1 MARDLLEDKKNKPRD
16 LLEGKGE
23 LKPVE
28 SSLGSKVGNWL
39 YDAANAIGLP
49 ASRMRR
55 DLQGA
60 DDFVRGA
67 ADVATFGTADELA
80 ALGTSATSDIGY
92 DQALAAERNRD
103 ANAGPMRGVGQVAG
117 GLATGA
123 LMGPMSPSVRMAQG
137 GKGLLPVSL
146 ASGVEGSALGAG
158 YGFGSGEGVEDRTN
172 KAIWGA
178 GTGGAIGA
186 ATPAVVSG
194 ATKLGQ
200 KIVSPNPI
208 SPERKA
214 MADILRR
221 EGVQTTA
228 GQQSGSKSLRF
239 KESHIGG
246 SKAADIVENQTEQFT
261 AATLRRAG
269 ITANRATPEV
279 IERGFKDIG
288 AQFDDLAARNT
299 LRADQPLVKALRDAR
314 ANYRLRTG
322 KADIVPLIDA
332 KLKGI
337 ADDISNGTLSGTKYQ
352 SIRSTLG
359 KEARSATKPE
369 VKQALFD
376 IQNAL
381 DDAMERSISLHNPS
395 DAGAWRDA
403 RRLYKNMLVVED
415 AATRAGEGSALGL
428 ITPSQL
434 RSAATRQNKSGYA
447 RGKGD
452 FAELARA
459 GEALMR
465 PMPSSGTAERLGSSL
480 ATAGIRGGVGAAAG
494 ESIGQFLGVPGGG
507 YLGGVAGVALPALQ
521 GQAMMSGA
529 GQKYLTNQLMPPVG
543 PGANALINSM
553 VRNSLIPQVP

>member
-1 MARDLLEDKKNKPRD
+1 MPRDLLKDKPRKPRD

-28 SSLGSKVGNWL
+28 NSIGARVGNWL
-39 YDAANAIGLP
+39 YDTANAVGLP

-80 ALGTSATSDIGY
+80 ALGTSATSDISY
-92 DQALAAERNRD
+92 DQALNAERLRD
-103 ANAGPMRGVGQVAG
+103 ANAGPMRTAGQVAG

-123 LMGPMSPSVRMAQG
+123 LMAPISPSVRMAQG
-137 GKGLLPVSL
+137 GRGLLPVSA
-146 ASGVEGSALGAG
+146 ASGAEGATLGAG
-158 YGFGSGEGVEDRTN
+158 YAYGSGEGIEDRANLAKT
-172 KAIWGA
+172 GLV
-178 GTGGAIGA
+178 TGGVIGA
-186 ATPAVVSG
+186 ATPAVVTG

-228 GQQSGSKSLRF
+228 GQQSGSKSLRY
-239 KESHIGG
+239 KESAIGG
-246 SKAADIVENQTEQFT
+246 SKAADIFEKQYEQFT
-261 AATLRRAG
+261 AATLSRAG

-279 IERGFKDIG
+279 IDQGFRDIG
-288 AQFDDLAARNT
+288 RMFDDLSARNT
-299 LRADQPLVKALRDAR
+299 LRVDKPLVSDLRKAR

-322 KADIVPLIDA
+322 KADVVPLIDA

-337 ADDISNGTLSGTKYQ
+337 ADDISSGTLTGEKYQ

-359 KEARSATKPE
+359 EEARNATKPE
-369 VKQALFD
+369 VRRALYD

-381 DDAMERSISLHNPS
+381 DDAMERNIRLYNPS
-395 DAGAWRDA
+395 DAGAWTEA
-403 RRLYKNMLVVED
+403 RQLYRNMLVIQD
-415 AATRAGEGSALGL
+415 AATRAGETSALGL

-452 FAELARA
+452 FADLARA

-465 PMPSSGTAERLGSSL
+465 PMPNSGTADRLGASL
-480 ATAGIRGGVGAAAG
+480 ATAGIRGGVGAALG
-494 ESIGQFLGVPGGG
+494 ESIGQFVGLPGGG
-507 YLGGVAGVALPALQ
+507 YAGGLAGIALPAIQ
-521 GQAMMSGA
+521 GRAMMSGP
-529 GQKYLTNQLMPPVG
+529 GQKYLTNQLLPPIG
-543 PGANALINSM
+543 PGGNALINSM
-553 VRNSLIPQVP
+553 LRNSAIPQVP

>member
-1 MARDLLEDKKNKPRD
+1 MPRDMLKDKPRKPRD
-16 LLEGKGE
+16 MLEGRGE

-28 SSLGSKVGNWL
+28 NSIGARVGNWL
-39 YDAANAIGLP
+39 YDTANAVGLP

-80 ALGTSATSDIGY
+80 ALGTSATSDISY
-92 DQALAAERNRD
+92 DQALNTERLRD
-103 ANAGPMRGVGQVAG
+103 ANAGPMRTAGQVAG

-123 LMGPMSPSVRMAQG
+123 LMAPISPSVRMAQG
-137 GKGLLPVSL
+137 GRGLLPVSI
-146 ASGVEGSALGAG
+146 ASGAEGAALGAG
-158 YGFGSGEGVEDRTN
+158 YGIGSGEGIEDRS
-172 KAIWGA
+172 KQGFIGA
-178 GTGGAIGA
+178 GTGAIVGT

-194 ATKLGQ
+194 ATKLAQ
-200 KIVSPNPI
+200 KVVSPNHIPAD
-208 SPERKA
+208 RKA

-246 SKAADIVENQTEQFT
+246 AKAADIYEKQFEQFT

-269 ITANRATPEV
+269 ITANRATPDV
-279 IERGFKDIG
+279 LDAGSSRIG
-288 AQFDDLAARNT
+288 RLFDDLAARNT
-299 LRADQPLVKALRDAR
+299 LRADQPLVRALRDAR

-337 ADDISNGTLSGTKYQ
+337 ADDISSGTLTGEKYQ

-369 VKQALFD
+369 VKRALFD
-376 IQNAL
+376 IQGAL
-381 DDAMERSISLHNPS
+381 DDAMERSIRLYNPS
-395 DAGAWRDA
+395 DAQKWNEA
-403 RRLYKNMLVVED
+403 RRLYKNMLVIED
-415 AATRAGEGSALGL
+415 AATRAGETSALGL

-434 RSAATRQNKSGYA
+434 RSAVTRQNKSGYA
-447 RGKGD
+447 KGKGD
-452 FAELARA
+452 FAEIARA

-494 ESIGQFLGVPGGG
+494 EAAGQFLGVPGGG
-507 YLGGVAGVALPALQ
+507 YAGGLAGIALPAMQ
-521 GQAMMSGA
+521 GRAMMSGP
-529 GQKYLTNQLMPPVG
+529 GQKYLTNQLLPPIG
-543 PGANALINSM
+543 PGANAVINSM
-553 VRNSLIPQVP
+553 LRNSAIPQVP